1 MDAWPDEPFTRS
13 DLPRLGRTELDLRR
27 GRRSGAVR
35 PVVRGVFAATH
46 LEDSIDLRVAALAK
60 VVPRHHVVT
69 DRSAAWL
76 HGVDAHTYGEHDG
89 VPPIEWCALRGHE
102 PTTLRGADGR
112 TRDLEPSD
120 VMHLDGL
127 RATTPLRTALDLGC
141 CLRRREAFA
150 AMCELAR
157 VHHFT
162 SSRPDEGRAALPTP
176 PGCGAAPWADSTRR
190 RAVRVTA
197 RSVVLP
203 GHRRCRHHY
212 ARATGV
218 DRDRWRT
225 DVPPRPRLPAAAGL
239 RRVRRTR
246 GSLVR
251 RATGTR
257 RARRRWL
264 RDNGWTAISSARGAS
279 AATPWTR
286 GWTSCGRARPDV
298 LQPAVVT
305 ESPDSSVHKSRLNHP
320 KLPIQRVRRRAP
332 TRWWGRRCRRSRRGA
347 RRR

>member
-1 MDAWPDEPFTRS
+1 MSSPIA
-13 DLPRLGRTELDLRR
+13 RR
-27 GRRSGAVR
+27 PGCTAST
-35 PVVRGVFAATH
+35 PT
-46 LEDSIDLRVAALAK
+46 
-60 VVPRHHVVT
+60 
-69 DRSAAWL
+69 
-76 HGVDAHTYGEHDG
+76 TYGEHDG

-120 VMHLDGL
+120 LLHLDGL

-157 VHHFT
+157 EHHFT
-162 SSRPDEGRAALPTP
+162 SVGPDAGRAALPPP

-197 RSVVLP
+197 RRVVRP

-218 DRDRWRT
+218 DRDRRRT
-225 DVPPRPRLPAAAGL
+225 DVPPRPRLPAATGL

-246 GSLVR
+246 GCTRPTSNVHTIGP
-251 RATGTR
+251 AVVGCGT
-257 RARRRWL
+257 
-264 RDNGWTAISSARGAS
+264 TAGPRSSSARGAP
-279 AATPWTR
+279 AATPSTR
-286 GWTSCGRARPDV
+286 GWTSCGQRSTRRTPD
-298 LQPAVVT
+298 
-305 ESPDSSVHKSRLNHP
+305 
-320 KLPIQRVRRRAP
+320 RR
-332 TRWWGRRCRRSRRGA
+332 W
-347 RRR
+347 